1 MNRSAIRPSRSGFSL
16 VELLVVIG
24 IIGILAL
31 IAVPT
36 AQRIRDRAKQSSC
49 LNNLKQWCY
58 ALTSYLDEHRGL
70 MPAYEPG
77 ASDGWFNVLPP
88 YLGVETMS
96 DLMAGNRAGRNK
108 NLFICPADADA
119 PDPGATYYS
128 SYTLNTWVDDGANQ
142 PPFKKRIRHSVLK
155 FPTSFVVFTETC
167 QGGTGGANLSTL
179 VDAASGRSAFRHHK
193 SINLGFADGS
203 ANNFRMLEIW
213 TPSATR
219 TSNGGGLQ
227 WNPNDDKLQ

>member
-1 MNRSAIRPSRSGFSL
+1 MNRSATRPSRSGFSL

-88 YLGVETMS
+88 YLGVETMA
-96 DLMAGNRAGRNK
+96 DLMAGSRAGRNK
-108 NLFICPADADA
+108 NLFICRADADA

-128 SYTLNTWVDDGANQ
+128 S
-142 PPFKKRIRHSVLK
+142 
-155 FPTSFVVFTETC
+155 
-167 QGGTGGANLSTL
+167 
-179 VDAASGRSAFRHHK
+179 
-193 SINLGFADGS
+193 
-203 ANNFRMLEIW
+203 
-213 TPSATR
+213 
-219 TSNGGGLQ
+219 
-227 WNPNDDKLQ
+227 

>member
-1 MNRSAIRPSRSGFSL
+1 MNRSATRPSRSGFSL

-77 ASDGWFNVLPP
+77 ASDGWFNVRKSNTEPIIRIYSEAP
-88 YLGVETMS
+88 TMAEAEA
-96 DLMAGNRAGRNK
+96 LAGEVIGLANK
-108 NLFICPADADA
+108 I
-119 PDPGATYYS
+119 
-128 SYTLNTWVDDGANQ
+128 
-142 PPFKKRIRHSVLK
+142 I
-155 FPTSFVVFTETC
+155 
-167 QGGTGGANLSTL
+167 
-179 VDAASGRSAFRHHK
+179 
-193 SINLGFADGS
+193 GS
-203 ANNFRMLEIW
+203 
-213 TPSATR
+213 
-219 TSNGGGLQ
+219 
-227 WNPNDDKLQ
+227 

>member
-1 MNRSAIRPSRSGFSL
+1 MQRSATRPSRSGFSL

-24 IIGILAL
+24 IIGVLAL

-58 ALTSYLDEHRGL
+58 ALTSYLDEHRGV
-70 MPAYEPG
+70 MPGYEPSKSG
-77 ASDGWFNVLPP
+77 GWFDVLPP

-96 DLMAGNRAGRNK
+96 DLMAKHRAGRNK
-108 NLFICPADADA
+108 NLFICPSDADA
-119 PDPGATYYS
+119 PDPGITYYS
-128 SYTLNTWVDDGANQ
+128 SYTLNTWVDDGENQ
-142 PPFKKRIRHSVLK
+142 APFRTRIRHSLLK
-155 FPTSFVVFTETC
+155 FPSSFVVFTETC
-167 QGGTGGANLSTL
+167 HGERGGANLSTL

-213 TPSATR
+213 SPAATR

-227 WNPNDDKLQ
+227 WNPNSDELQ

>member
-1 MNRSAIRPSRSGFSL
+1 MKRSAFSL
-16 VELLVVIG
+16 IELLIVIA

-31 IAVPT
+31 ITVPT

-70 MPAYEPG
+70 MPAYAPG
-77 ASDGWFNVLPP
+77 AEDGWFDVLPP
-88 YLGVETMS
+88 YIGVETMS
-96 DLMAGNRAGRNK
+96 DLMAKNRSGRNK
-108 NLFICPADADA
+108 NLFICPSDPDA
-119 PDPGATYYS
+119 PNPGPSYYS

-167 QGGTGGANLSTL
+167 HGETGGANLSTL
-179 VDAASGRSAFRHHK
+179 VDPSGRTAFRHHK

-213 TPSATR
+213 APSATR
-219 TSNGGGLQ
+219 EKNLGGLQ
-227 WNPNDDKLQ
+227 WNPNSDELQ